1 MVKDKLLELFADKAV
16 VSDGSAA
23 KTIESDAL
31 EIDGGNSKLAL
42 IFMVKEALTVS
53 GSGDITITVKTADY
67 ANMVGAETLH
77 TKTSLMA
84 NAGEEIIKL
93 IDLKLKKFVKV
104 EISIASGRVVTA
116 GKVDCFL
123 TTSWDN
129 NWKDLPAPQCA
140 DVVLPESTTF
150 NSSMSVTM
158 TCATEGATIKY
169 TDDGS
174 TPTSASTTYSSAITV
189 SATKTIKAI
198 AIKTGYA
205 DSAVTS
211 ATYTKN

>member
-1 MVKDKLLELFADKAV
+1 MVRDKLLELFNDKAI

-23 KTIESDAL
+23 KTIESDSL
-31 EIDGGNSKLAL
+31 EVNGGNSKLAL
-42 IFMVKEALTVS
+42 IFLVKEALTVS
-53 GSGDITITVKTADY
+53 GSGDITISVKTSDY
-67 ANMVGAETLH
+67 ANMVDAKTLI

-84 NAGEEIIKL
+84 TAGEEVIKL
-93 IDLKLKKFVKV
+93 IDLQLKKFVKV
-104 EISIASGRVVTA
+104 EVLIASGRVVTA

-140 DVVLPESTTF
+140 DVVLPESTSF

-158 TCATEGATIKY
+158 SCATEGATIKY

-174 TPTSASTTYSSAITV
+174 TPTSASSTYSSAITV

-205 DSAVTS
+205 NSAVAS